1 MKIESDILPVLLVA
15 LLTWGGIFL
24 YLLRL
29 EALARALEKQVRN
42 ETLDASTR
50 EESKTP

>member
-29 EALARALEKQVRN
+29 ETLTRALEKQVRD
-42 ETLDASTR
+42 ETLRASTR
-50 EESKTP
+50 EETESP